1 MQTNTFVRDHSHG
14 PWDLC
19 VLALYHLVL
28 YYALSREI
36 CRVGRELVFHSLE
49 NLVGVAIAYDGV
61 KALRPAS
68 PCACEEISTGYGA
81 YESLCM
87 LCTYQDVIQCVP
99 KELFAVSKDKSQ
111 VS

>member
-1 MQTNTFVRDHSHG
+1 MFHPLLD
-14 PWDLC
+14 D
-19 VLALYHLVL
+19 ALLR
-28 YYALSREI
+28 AI
-36 CRVGRELVFHSLE
+36 CRVGREAAFHSLE

-61 KALRPAS
+61 KALRPAH
-68 PCACEEISTGYGA
+68 PYAGEEIATGYGA

-87 LCTYQDVIQCVP
+87 LCTYKYVIECVP